1 MIPTIRLHSQQL
13 INPVFNN
20 PKDLV
25 SWMGGIQA
33 QDYTMSK
40 WAIGIR
46 LKAGNLQTV
55 NEALAKGDILR
66 IHVMRP
72 TWHYV
77 AAEDIRWMLKL
88 SSRRIITA
96 NDSFAKS
103 RGQDISVDIYNKA
116 NRLLEKAL
124 AGHNHLTK
132 QEIDNVFKEGGLE
145 TNERLSNRFLI
156 HAEAEG
162 LICSG
167 ADKNNKILIS
177 NEINLFLFF
186 LSIVKYI
193 AINIT
198 TVIIT
203 NHIIIWC
210 ESPVCGLTLLPLY
223 TYFNSYDFS

>member
-1 MIPTIRLHSQQL
+1 
-13 INPVFNN
+13 
-20 PKDLV
+20 
-25 SWMGGIQA
+25 
-33 QDYTMSK
+33 MSK

-77 AAEDIRWMLKL
+77 AAEDIRWML
-88 SSRRIITA
+88 
-96 NDSFAKS
+96 SFHPDASLLPMTLLPSPEDKTF
-103 RGQDISVDIYNKA
+103 QLTFYNKA

-132 QEIDNVFKEGGLE
+132 QEIDNIFKEGGLE

-167 ADKNNKILIS
+167 ADKNNK
-177 NEINLFLFF
+177 
-186 LSIVKYI
+186 
-193 AINIT
+193 
-198 TVIIT
+198 
-203 NHIIIWC
+203 NHLRTF
-210 ESPVCGLTLLPLY
+210 G
-223 TYFNSYDFS
+223 